1 MTKDK
6 EIKRLVAIL
15 GNLSERPKIYAT
27 MSEGPK
33 ICVTMSEGQNNKK
46 SRYQKTS

>member
-15 GNLSERPKIYAT
+15 GNLSDGPKIYAT
-27 MSEGPK
+27 ISEGPK
-33 ICVTMSEGQNNKK
+33 FISPYLKDKITKI
-46 SRYQKTS
+46 SRYQKTN